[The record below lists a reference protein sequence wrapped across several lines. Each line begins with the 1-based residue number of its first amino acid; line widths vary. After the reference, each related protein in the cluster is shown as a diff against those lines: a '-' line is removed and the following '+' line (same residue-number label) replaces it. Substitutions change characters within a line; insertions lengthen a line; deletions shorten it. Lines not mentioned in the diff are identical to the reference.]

1 MYLLNTVVILLVSV
15 YVVNARPA
23 ESPVTLNTT
32 TGQKNVNAYP
42 NRPEQTAGYS
52 NPIATGSYPAGS
64 NNGPSYDNTI
74 PVDELNFP
82 GEDAHRALA
91 SMFNMNI
98 PTSGGFVGNP
108 SQKQMPGFAPTGYA
122 SGGISASASA
132 VSISSQ

>member
-1 MYLLNTVVILLVSV
+1 MSV
-15 YVVNARPA
+15 YVVTARPA
-23 ESPVTLNTT
+23 KSPVTPNTT
-32 TGQKNVNAYP
+32 TGQKNVNTYP

-52 NPIATGSYPAGS
+52 NPIATGSYPAGN

-82 GEDAHRALA
+82 GADAHRALA
-91 SMFNMNI
+91 SMFNI
-98 PTSGGFVGNP
+98 GGFVGNP
-108 SQKQMPGFAPTGYA
+108 VQKQMSGFAPTRYA

>member
-1 MYLLNTVVILLVSV
+1 MSV
-15 YVVNARPA
+15 YVVSARPIETSNTPSTNT
-23 ESPVTLNTT
+23 ES
-32 TGQKNVNAYP
+32 TGVRQGQQNVNAYP
-42 NRPEQTAGYS
+42 NRLEQTGAGYS

-64 NNGPSYDNTI
+64 NSGPSYDNTI

-82 GEDAHRALA
+82 GADAHRALA

-98 PTSGGFVGNP
+98 PNSGGFVGNP
-108 SQKQMPGFAPTGYA
+108 IQKQMSGFAPTGYRA

>member
-1 MYLLNTVVILLVSV
+1 VSV
-15 YVVNARPA
+15 YVVTARPA
-23 ESPVTLNTT
+23 KSPVTPNTT
-32 TGQKNVNAYP
+32 TGQKNVNTYP

-52 NPIATGSYPAGS
+52 NPIATGSYPAGN

-82 GEDAHRALA
+82 GADAHRALA

-108 SQKQMPGFAPTGYA
+108 VQKQMSGFAPTGYA